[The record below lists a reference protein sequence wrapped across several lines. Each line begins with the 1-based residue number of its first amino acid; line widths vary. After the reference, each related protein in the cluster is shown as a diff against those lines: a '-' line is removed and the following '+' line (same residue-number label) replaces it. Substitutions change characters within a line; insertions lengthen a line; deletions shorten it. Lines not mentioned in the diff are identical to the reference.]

1 MSTFIIKEDGREQLF
16 DAKKLE
22 TGLMKA
28 AVEAESGIDAV
39 SDIVDEIVD
48 LLESNGIDKIKSKE
62 LSSLVKTTI
71 LKEGE
76 VKLAERFITFSA
88 EKQRTREMN
97 SELMKEYE
105 EITFSSEADSEIKRE
120 NANISSVTAMG
131 TMLKYGSEGAKK
143 FSLLYLLSQRVAE
156 AHKEGWIHIHDLDF
170 LSTGTETC
178 CHIPI
183 DKLFSNGGF
192 NTGHG
197 AVREPGNIR
206 TAASLAAICIQANQN
221 DQHGGQ
227 AIPLFDWYLAPY
239 VALTYVKT
247 LAKYIKI
254 RFDIKKEDYLAL
266 RKTLIDYRNS
276 CNRKLV
282 MNEESYK
289 EMKELIV
296 DFLDTVFNLGYED
309 HCDLPAAQL
318 AEIDRIFDEVYEDVD
333 NEVYQAMEGFIHN
346 MNTLHSR
353 AGSQVPFSS
362 INFGTD
368 ISTEG
373 RMIVRNELLATKAG
387 MGNGETAIFPISIFK
402 EKAGVNYNPED
413 PNYDLWKLS
422 CEVSALR
429 LYPNFVNLD
438 AQYNAKLYV
447 EGHPET
453 EMATMGCVEEAET
466 VDYKI
471 DGTRYIETFKEA
483 FLRISKL
490 AKIKTQGN
498 SEYIDLENL
507 DVTVRD
513 TLSGNGAYTKVKKII
528 KNSNVTDMRTIKF
541 TNGRSL
547 TATSY
552 HPLPVVGKG
561 RTFVRD
567 IVAGDKIPVAEED
580 IDSDG
585 VFSTEYFGS
594 DTDAA
599 YLLGLILADGCYSS
613 SQICISLGYD
623 ELDIIEKL
631 SRITAKLGYRL
642 DIKEQNR
649 GEKGNYFDC
658 CIREIGNLKAA
669 RYELSELFGA
679 FNKCDRYITSEL
691 MLASKEIRI
700 ALLAGLIDAD
710 GYVTTSNNTDG
721 TSRSARFSLGS
732 TNKKLALTELKL
744 IRGLGIKANLI
755 RNKYTSR
762 NNKIRFLIEFE
773 IKADI
778 ISNMASNKKIN
789 VAKKIDK
796 CIYKDVKEIEVIE
809 VLDKIADNENG
820 TESYDFETYSDTFD
834 VSGLCSHNCRT
845 RVGDNIAHPENTV
858 IPGRGNL
865 SFTSI
870 NLPRLAIE
878 SQGNKKKFFKLLDKY
893 MDLVHDELLE
903 RFEIQC
909 SKHPINFPF
918 LMGQGTWVDSDKLG
932 PNDDMRDVLKNGTL
946 AVGFIG
952 LAETLIYLTGKHHG
966 ESEKSQELGLK
977 IIKHMRDMTD
987 KWSIEEKMNYGV
999 LATPAE
1005 GLSGRF
1011 VRMDKKRYG
1020 TIKGVTD
1027 KEYYTN
1033 SFHVPVYY
1041 NISAYKKIDIE
1052 APYHNLCNGGHI
1064 TYIELDGNPTDN
1076 IEAFEKVVRY
1086 MHDKGIGYGA
1096 INHPLDRDSV
1106 CGYVGVIPEGGV
1118 CPRCGRKEFEP
1129 MTVEMWNKLKR
1140 YAGAGNVSTC
1150 GACGN
1155 PDEEADRVTNKA

>member
-1 MSTFIIKEDGREQLF
+1 MNTVIIKEDGREQLF

-22 TGLMKA
+22 SGLMKA
-28 AVEAESGIDAV
+28 AVEAEAGIDAV
-39 SDIVDEIVD
+39 SDIVDEVVD

-71 LKEGE
+71 LREGE

-97 SELMKEYE
+97 SELMQEYE

-254 RFDIKKEDYLAL
+254 RFDIRKEDYLDL

-282 MNEESYK
+282 MNDESYK
-289 EMKELIV
+289 EMKELIIN
-296 DFLDTVFNLGYED
+296 FLDTVFNRKYED
-309 HCDLPAAQL
+309 HYDLTEGQL
-318 AEIDRIFDEVYEDVD
+318 REVDKIFDDVYEDVD
-333 NEVYQAMEGFIHN
+333 DEVYQAMEGFIHN

-438 AQYNAKLYV
+438 APYNAKLYV

-453 EMATMGCVEEAET
+453 EMATMGCVEESET
-466 VDYKI
+466 VDYMI
-471 DGTRYIETFKEA
+471 NDNLYIESFKKA
-483 FLRISKL
+483 FERLSRL
-490 AKIKTQGN
+490 GEIKTQGN
-498 SEYIDLENL
+498 SEYIDLESL
-507 DVTVRD
+507 DVKVRD
-513 TLSGNGAYTKVKKII
+513 TLAGKDVYTKVKKVI
-528 KNSNVTDMRTIKF
+528 KNSNVTDMRTIRF
-541 TNGRSL
+541 TNGRCL
-547 TATSY
+547 TATSD
-552 HPLPVVGKG
+552 HPLPVIGKG
-561 RTFVRD
+561 RTFVKD
-567 IVAGDKIPVAEED
+567 IVAGDKIPVADTKEEVE
-580 IDSDG
+580 IK
-585 VFSTEYFGS
+585 EI
-594 DTDAA
+594 TD
-599 YLLGLILADGCYSS
+599 
-613 SQICISLGYD
+613 
-623 ELDIIEKL
+623 
-631 SRITAKLGYRL
+631 KLG
-642 DIKEQNR
+642 R
-649 GEKGNYFDC
+649 GK
-658 CIREIGNLKAA
+658 
-669 RYELSELFGA
+669 
-679 FNKCDRYITSEL
+679 
-691 MLASKEIRI
+691 
-700 ALLAGLIDAD
+700 
-710 GYVTTSNNTDG
+710 
-721 TSRSARFSLGS
+721 
-732 TNKKLALTELKL
+732 
-744 IRGLGIKANLI
+744 
-755 RNKYTSR
+755 
-762 NNKIRFLIEFE
+762 
-773 IKADI
+773 
-778 ISNMASNKKIN
+778 
-789 VAKKIDK
+789 
-796 CIYKDVKEIEVIE
+796 
-809 VLDKIADNENG
+809 NG

-977 IIKHMRDMTD
+977 IVKHMRDMTD
-987 KWSIEEKMNYGV
+987 KWSIEEKMNYGL

-1086 MHDKGIGYGA
+1086 MHDKGVGYGA

-1129 MTVEMWNKLKR
+1129 MTIEMWNKLKR

>member
-28 AVEAESGIDAV
+28 AVEAEAGIDSV
-39 SDIVDEIVD
+39 SDIVDEVVD

-254 RFDIKKEDYLAL
+254 RFDITKEDYLIL
-266 RKTLIDYRNS
+266 RRTLIDYRNS
-276 CNRKLV
+276 CDRKLV

-289 EMKELIV
+289 EMKELVI
-296 DFLDTVFNLGYED
+296 DFLDTVFNRGYED
-309 HCDLPAAQL
+309 HCELTADQL
-318 AEIDRIFDEVYEDVD
+318 KEIDKIFEEVYEDVD
-333 NEVYQAMEGFIHN
+333 DEVYQAMEGFIHN

-402 EKAGVNYNPED
+402 EKAGINYNPED

-438 AQYNAKLYV
+438 APYNAKLYV

-453 EMATMGCVEEAET
+453 EMATMG
-466 VDYKI
+466 
-471 DGTRYIETFKEA
+471 
-483 FLRISKL
+483 
-490 AKIKTQGN
+490 
-498 SEYIDLENL
+498 
-507 DVTVRD
+507 
-513 TLSGNGAYTKVKKII
+513 
-528 KNSNVTDMRTIKF
+528 
-541 TNGRSL
+541 
-547 TATSY
+547 
-552 HPLPVVGKG
+552 
-561 RTFVRD
+561 
-567 IVAGDKIPVAEED
+567 
-580 IDSDG
+580 
-585 VFSTEYFGS
+585 
-594 DTDAA
+594 
-599 YLLGLILADGCYSS
+599 
-613 SQICISLGYD
+613 
-623 ELDIIEKL
+623 
-631 SRITAKLGYRL
+631 
-642 DIKEQNR
+642 
-649 GEKGNYFDC
+649 
-658 CIREIGNLKAA
+658 
-669 RYELSELFGA
+669 
-679 FNKCDRYITSEL
+679 
-691 MLASKEIRI
+691 
-700 ALLAGLIDAD
+700 
-710 GYVTTSNNTDG
+710 
-721 TSRSARFSLGS
+721 
-732 TNKKLALTELKL
+732 
-744 IRGLGIKANLI
+744 
-755 RNKYTSR
+755 
-762 NNKIRFLIEFE
+762 
-773 IKADI
+773 
-778 ISNMASNKKIN
+778 
-789 VAKKIDK
+789 
-796 CIYKDVKEIEVIE
+796 
-809 VLDKIADNENG
+809 
-820 TESYDFETYSDTFD
+820 
-834 VSGLCSHNCRT
+834 CRT

>member
-1 MSTFIIKEDGREQLF
+1 MSTVIIKEDGREQLF

-22 TGLMKA
+22 SGLMKA
-28 AVEAESGIDAV
+28 AVEAEAGIDAV
-39 SDIVDEIVD
+39 SDIVDEVVD

-156 AHKEGWIHIHDLDF
+156 AHKDGWIHIHDLDF

-183 DKLFSNGGF
+183 DRLFSNGGF

-254 RFDIKKEDYLAL
+254 RFDIRKDDYLDL

-282 MNEESYK
+282 MNDESYK
-289 EMKELIV
+289 EMKELIIN
-296 DFLDTVFNLGYED
+296 FLDTVFNRRYED
-309 HCDLPAAQL
+309 HYDLTEGQL
-318 AEIDRIFDEVYEDVD
+318 REIDKIFDDVYEDVD
-333 NEVYQAMEGFIHN
+333 DEVYQAMEGFIHN

-368 ISTEG
+368 VSTEG
-373 RMIVRNELLATKAG
+373 RLITRNELLATKAG

-438 AQYNAKLYV
+438 APYNAKLYV

-453 EMATMGCVEEAET
+453 EMATMGCVEESET
-466 VDYKI
+466 VDYMI
-471 DGTRYIETFKEA
+471 NNSLYIESFKKA
-483 FLRISKL
+483 FERLSRL
-490 AKIKTQGN
+490 GEIKTQGN
-498 SEYIDLENL
+498 SKYIDLESL
-507 DVTVRD
+507 DVKVRD
-513 TLSGNGAYTKVKKII
+513 TLAGKDVYTKVKKVI
-528 KNSNVTDMRTIKF
+528 KNSNVNNMVVVKF
-541 TNGRSL
+541 NHGRSL
-547 TATSY
+547 TATLD
-552 HPLPVVGKG
+552 HPLPVIGKG
-561 RTFVRD
+561 RTFVKD
-567 IVAGDKIPVAEED
+567 LEAGDRIPLAITKEE
-580 IDSDG
+580 ITVEEISYEVESD
-585 VFSTEYFGS
+585 
-594 DTDAA
+594 
-599 YLLGLILADGCYSS
+599 
-613 SQICISLGYD
+613 
-623 ELDIIEKL
+623 K
-631 SRITAKLGYRL
+631 
-642 DIKEQNR
+642 
-649 GEKGNYFDC
+649 
-658 CIREIGNLKAA
+658 
-669 RYELSELFGA
+669 
-679 FNKCDRYITSEL
+679 NK
-691 MLASKEIRI
+691 
-700 ALLAGLIDAD
+700 
-710 GYVTTSNNTDG
+710 V
-721 TSRSARFSLGS
+721 
-732 TNKKLALTELKL
+732 
-744 IRGLGIKANLI
+744 
-755 RNKYTSR
+755 
-762 NNKIRFLIEFE
+762 
-773 IKADI
+773 
-778 ISNMASNKKIN
+778 
-789 VAKKIDK
+789 
-796 CIYKDVKEIEVIE
+796 
-809 VLDKIADNENG
+809 
-820 TESYDFETYSDTFD
+820 ESYDFETYSDTFD

-893 MDLVHDELLE
+893 MYLVHDELLE

-1064 TYIELDGNPTDN
+1064 TYIELDGNPIDN

-1086 MHDKGIGYGA
+1086 MHDKGVGYGA